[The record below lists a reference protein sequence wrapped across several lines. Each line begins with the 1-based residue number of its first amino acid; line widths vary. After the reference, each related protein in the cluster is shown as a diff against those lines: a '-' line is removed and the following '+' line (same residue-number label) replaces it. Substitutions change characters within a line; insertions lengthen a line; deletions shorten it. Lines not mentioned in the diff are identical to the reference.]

1 MTNADII
8 FSERMNLMNEGK
20 IKSTG
25 RKLIVEINGE
35 KQEIEEPEQIH
46 TYQIWKELGYQ
57 VQKGQKAITQITI
70 WKFTPAKDQDNQMLE
85 EEGKMFL
92 KKASFFSA
100 SQVEKIG
107 A

>member
-8 FSERMNLMNEGK
+8 FSERMNLMKEGK

-57 VQKGQKAITQITI
+57 VQKGQQAVAKVLI
-70 WKFTPAKDQDNQMLE
+70 WKFKPAKDQEGQMLE
-85 EEGKMFL
+85 EEGKMFM
-92 KKASFFSA
+92 KMASFFSA

>member
-8 FSERMNLMNEGK
+8 FSERLNLMKEGK

-25 RKLIVEINGE
+25 RTLIVEVNGE

-57 VQKGQKAITQITI
+57 VQKGQKAVAKILI
-70 WKFTPAKDQDNQMLE
+70 WKFKPAKDQEGQMLE
-85 EEGKMFL
+85 EEGDMFRKM
-92 KKASFFSA
+92 ASFFSA

>member
-25 RKLIVEINGE
+25 RKLIVEVNGE

-46 TYQIWKELGYQ
+46 TYQIWKEL
-57 VQKGQKAITQITI
+57 
-70 WKFTPAKDQDNQMLE
+70 
-85 EEGKMFL
+85 
-92 KKASFFSA
+92 
-100 SQVEKIG
+100 
-107 A
+107 